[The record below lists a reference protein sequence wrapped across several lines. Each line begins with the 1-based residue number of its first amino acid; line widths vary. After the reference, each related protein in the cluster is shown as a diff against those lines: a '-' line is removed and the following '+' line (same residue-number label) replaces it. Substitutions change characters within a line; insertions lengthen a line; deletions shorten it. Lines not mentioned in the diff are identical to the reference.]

1 MPTAAGY
8 RSRARCLPLKT
19 RPATK
24 RGLEAALRHSALQAE
39 AKLRPV
45 APRQADR
52 RQADRAVSAALAA
65 RATLELSSGA
75 SPDLPVWGRL
85 SVGGQTAVRFR
96 RSDERR
102 VGKECGSTCR

>member
-8 RSRARCLPLKT
+8 RSRARCCPLKT

-65 RATLELSSGA
+65 RATLELYSGA

-85 SVGGQTAVRFR
+85 SVGGQTAVRDR
-96 RSDERR
+96 
-102 VGKECGSTCR
+102 KSTRLNSSH